1 MMLIVFYLIFDTF
14 TYRASMVTLSTN
26 TQYHHAWS
34 ETMSYELIL
43 SEVRARVGV
52 ITMNRPDKLN
62 AMNPQMN
69 HEIISQIVE
78 WSEDDSVGAI
88 VWTGAGRGFCAGADI
103 GRFEA
108 RRDGQ
113 AADNAQPLVEDSW
126 HEVIRNAKPV
136 IAAINGVAIG
146 EGLTRTLPCDVRIA
160 SESARLSFRF
170 VRVGLTPEF
179 ASTHYAPHLIG
190 LGRTLEYML
199 RGNLIPSDEALR
211 VGLVNYVYPDDEM
224 LDKAVEL
231 ATEIADNPVWQL
243 SQVKRLVHQNYIEH
257 DVETVLSDEG
267 PTFQTAMKSD
277 AHKEALTAFREK
289 RQPRFN

>member
-1 MMLIVFYLIFDTF
+1 MSHEFILT
-14 TYRASMVTLSTN
+14 
-26 TQYHHAWS
+26 
-34 ETMSYELIL
+34 ET
-43 SEVRARVGV
+43 RGRVGL

-62 AMNPQMN
+62 AMNPLMN
-69 HEIISQIVE
+69 HEIITQIKQ
-78 WSEDDSVGAI
+78 WNADDSIGAI

-113 AADNAQPLVEDSW
+113 AADTAEPLVDDSW

-160 SESARLSFRF
+160 SQSARLSFRF

-199 RGNLIPSDEALR
+199 RGNLIPADEALR
-211 VGLVNYVYPDDEM
+211 IGLVNYVHPDDRM
-224 LDKAVEL
+224 LDKALEL
-231 ATEIADNPVWQL
+231 ATEIADNPIWQL

-257 DVETVLSDEG
+257 DVEAVLSDEG

-289 RQPRFN
+289 RAPKFN

>member
-1 MMLIVFYLIFDTF
+1 
-14 TYRASMVTLSTN
+14 
-26 TQYHHAWS
+26 
-34 ETMSYELIL
+34 MSYEFIL
-43 SEVRARVGV
+43 SEVRDRVGI

-69 HEIISQIVE
+69 HDIRDQIAE
-78 WSEDDSVGAI
+78 WNKDDSIGAI
-88 VWTGAGRGFCAGADI
+88 VWTGTGRGFCAGADI

-113 AADNAQPLVEDSW
+113 DTGDIAPTAEDSW
-126 HEVIRNAKPV
+126 HDVIRNAKPV

-170 VRVGLTPEF
+170 VRVGLTPEY

-199 RGNLIPSDEALR
+199 RGNLIPADEALR

-224 LDKAVEL
+224 LDKALEL
-231 ATEIADNPVWQL
+231 ATEIADNPIWQL

-257 DVETVLSDEG
+257 DVQAVLADEG

-277 AHKEALTAFREK
+277 AHREALSAFRE
-289 RQPRFN
+289 RRSPRFN

>member
-1 MMLIVFYLIFDTF
+1 
-14 TYRASMVTLSTN
+14 
-26 TQYHHAWS
+26 
-34 ETMSYELIL
+34 MSYEFIL
-43 SEVRARVGV
+43 SESRGRVGV
-52 ITMNRPDKLN
+52 ITMNRPDRLN

-69 HEIISQIVE
+69 HEIISQITE
-78 WSEDDSVGAI
+78 WNSDDSIGAI

-108 RRDGQ
+108 RRDGR
-113 AADNAQPLVEDSW
+113 AANDAAPMTEDSW
-126 HEVIRNAKPV
+126 HDVIRNAKPIV
-136 IAAINGVAIG
+136 AAINGVAVG

-224 LDKAVEL
+224 LDKAIEL
-231 ATEIADNPVWQL
+231 AAEIADNPIWQL
-243 SQVKRLVHQNYIEH
+243 SQVKRLIHQNYVEH
-257 DVETVLSDEG
+257 DVEAVLSDEG

-277 AHKEALTAFREK
+277 AHKEALAAFRDK
-289 RQPRFN
+289 RPPRFN

>member
-1 MMLIVFYLIFDTF
+1 
-14 TYRASMVTLSTN
+14 
-26 TQYHHAWS
+26 
-34 ETMSYELIL
+34 MSHQLIL
-43 SEVRARVGV
+43 TQTKGRVGI

-69 HEIISQIVE
+69 HEIITQIQR
-78 WSEDDSVGAI
+78 WNADDSIGAI

-108 RRDGQ
+108 RRDG
-113 AADNAQPLVEDSW
+113 AADTAPLTEDTW

-146 EGLTRTLPCDVRIA
+146 EGLTRTLPCDVRVA
-160 SESARLSFRF
+160 SQSARLSFRF

-199 RGNLIPSDEALR
+199 RANLIPADEALR
-211 VGLVNYVYPDDEM
+211 VGLVNYVHPDDQM
-224 LDKAVEL
+224 LDKALEL
-231 ATEIADNPVWQL
+231 ATEIADNPIWQL

-257 DVETVLSDEG
+257 DVDAVLSDEG
-267 PTFQTAMKSD
+267 PTFQTAMKSA
-277 AHKEALTAFREK
+277 AHREALTAFREK
-289 RQPRFN
+289 RAPRFN

>member
-1 MMLIVFYLIFDTF
+1 
-14 TYRASMVTLSTN
+14 
-26 TQYHHAWS
+26 
-34 ETMSYELIL
+34 MSYEFIL
-43 SEVRARVGV
+43 SEVRGRVGV
-52 ITMNRPDKLN
+52 ITMNRPDRLN

-69 HEIISQIVE
+69 HEIISQISE
-78 WSEDDSVGAI
+78 WNGDDSIGAI

-108 RRDGQ
+108 RRDG
-113 AADNAQPLVEDSW
+113 AATDAAPMTDDSW
-126 HEVIRNAKPV
+126 HNVIRNAKPIV
-136 IAAINGVAIG
+136 AAINGVAVG

-224 LDKAVEL
+224 LDKAIEL
-231 ATEIADNPVWQL
+231 AAEIADNPIWQL
-243 SQVKRLVHQNYIEH
+243 SQVKRLIHQSYIEH
-257 DVETVLSDEG
+257 DVDAVLADEG
-267 PTFQTAMKSD
+267 PTFQNAMKSD
-277 AHKEALTAFREK
+277 AHKEALAAFREK
-289 RQPRFN
+289 RPPKFN